1 MQISVYGSMEIYRSG
16 VAMET
21 VLENTYMLS
30 LQNSLI
36 SPLNIKDIDKKIKY
50 YDNVFIIL
58 NVKSE
63 FILSLQHG
71 SQIY

>member
-1 MQISVYGSMEIYRSG
+1 MQISVYGSVEIYRSG

-36 SPLNIKDIDKKIKY
+36 FPP
-50 YDNVFIIL
+50 
-58 NVKSE
+58 
-63 FILSLQHG
+63 
-71 SQIY
+71 